1 MESLSSDESS
11 SYWEE
16 NTSYVVSKVEQGG
29 IEEESIIIITLKEK
43 EKMISEDIQG
53 EERQRFISLLSE
65 FPKLF
70 INDYS
75 QIRGVD
81 VIKHHINLKEGSVP
95 VAQKLRQLGMVKRKL
110 F

>member
-1 MESLSSDESS
+1 M
-11 SYWEE
+11 
-16 NTSYVVSKVEQGG
+16 VSKDEGEG
-29 IEEESIIIITLKEK
+29 IEEKSDITFKEK
-43 EKMISEDIQG
+43 EKMISKDVQG

-81 VIKHHINLKEGSVP
+81 VIKHHINLKEGSVS
-95 VAQKLRQLGMVKRKL
+95 LRKS
-110 F
+110 FAD

>member
-1 MESLSSDESS
+1 MKDKESSICNSEQERETLSSDESS
-11 SYWEE
+11 SDWEE
-16 NTSYVVSKVEQGG
+16 NISYVVSKNEGEH
-29 IEEESIIIITLKEK
+29 IEEKSIITLEEK
-43 EKMISEDIQG
+43 EKMISKDIQG

-95 VAQKLRQLGMVKRKL
+95 VA
-110 F
+110 